1 MKRFLIP
8 LLAAFVLPTTVTAGV
23 DPAVHNLC
31 KDVSDYMGCVKA
43 NSKKEGWNPFKKTAK
58 EKELEKQPQ
67 KMTSKNIPNI
77 IQRTDNFCSP
87 PYEYIVGRYCAT
99 QEGYDSGIWKELVKA
114 DRAAANERAKDARN
128 KQQNKNGFWKKL
140 ADGLSAAADYVEEE
154 DRREEERLDR
164 EAIRYE
170 LLNRNNPT
178 VIYRDSQPSTTII
191 QQPTYSPKWPT
202 NCQGYSGRHVSSFA
216 CN

>member
-1 MKRFLIP
+1 M
-8 LLAAFVLPTTVTAGV
+8 
-23 DPAVHNLC
+23 
-31 KDVSDYMGCVKA
+31 
-43 NSKKEGWNPFKKTAK
+43 
-58 EKELEKQPQ
+58 
-67 KMTSKNIPNI
+67 
-77 IQRTDNFCSP
+77 
-87 PYEYIVGRYCAT
+87 
-99 QEGYDSGIWKELVKA
+99 VKA
-114 DRAAANERAKDARN
+114 DRAAVNERAKDARN

-178 VIYRDSQPSTTII
+178 VIYRDSQPTTTII
-191 QQPTYSPKWPT
+191 KQQIYSPELPT
-202 NCQGYSGRHVSSFA
+202 NCQVYSSKHVSGCA